1 MLPTA
6 PHPRI
11 IRHDPASSV
20 RGLRSVVMSAILA
33 GMGAAGA
40 MGLSGCSREDINQDS
55 PEATILAARQLVET
69 QQAEKLPKLIYAE
82 SDDLRKLYNTLGR
95 MLGHAEELAVELQK
109 RFPEDMKELATRA
122 EQQAKE
128 GKPTTLLGQIA
139 RQAQRSN
146 PIGGNR
152 RRQGPPSPADRQAFN
167 DALTRFFADP
177 YAFLRESEGRLTT
190 VPMTDDLVALQW
202 DKKMILPPIGMVM
215 QRGED
220 GKWYF
225 VLPTSMGGVRDFMPK
240 TKEQFEIAGGLV
252 AVLDKVVVDLRDEV
266 RGGQL
271 TTLESVSRRA
281 GEMTFLPAVL
291 TFYAYT
297 KLRDEQRKAEAAATA
312 PTQAATTSPA
322 PGGN

>member
-1 MLPTA
+1 M
-6 PHPRI
+6 
-11 IRHDPASSV
+11 
-20 RGLRSVVMSAILA
+20 RGGMRGVVLLTILA
-33 GMGAAGA
+33 GMGVASLAG
-40 MGLSGCSREDINQDS
+40 LPGCKREGINQET
-55 PEATILAARQLVET
+55 PEATILAARQLVES
-69 QQAEKLPKLIYAE
+69 QRAELLPKLVYAE

-95 MLGHAEELAVELQK
+95 MLGHTEELAVELQQ
-109 RFPEDMKELATRA
+109 RFPAEMSQLAARA

-146 PIGGNR
+146 PMGGGR
-152 RRQGPPSPADRQAFN
+152 RRQGPPNSADRQAFN

-190 VPMTDDLVALQW
+190 VPMTDDMVALQW

-266 RGGQL
+266 RSGQL
-271 TTLESVSRRA
+271 TTLEAVSRRA
-281 GEMTFLPAVL
+281 GEMVFLPAVL

-297 KLRDEQRKAEAAATA
+297 KMRDEQRKADAVQASSA
-312 PTQAATTSPA
+312 PGAGPPDARSSG

>member
-1 MLPTA
+1 MPPTSL
-6 PHPRI
+6 HPRI
-11 IRHDPASSV
+11 IRHDPATSV
-20 RGLRSVVMSAILA
+20 RGLRTVVMSAILA
-33 GMGAAGA
+33 GMGAAGTLA
-40 MGLSGCSREDINQDS
+40 MSGCSRDDINQDS
-55 PEATILAARQLVET
+55 PDATILAARQLVET
-69 QQAEKLPKLIYAE
+69 QQAEKLPKLVYAE

-109 RFPEDMKELATRA
+109 RFPEEMKQLAARA

-146 PIGGNR
+146 PMGGNR
-152 RRQGPPSPADRQAFN
+152 RRQGPPNPADRQAFN

-190 VPMTDDLVALQW
+190 VPMTDDMVALQW
-202 DKKMILPPIGMVM
+202 DKKMILPPLGMVM

-225 VLPTSMGGVRDFMPK
+225 VLPTNAPGISGFMPK
-240 TKEQFEIAGGLV
+240 TPEQYKLMGQMI
-252 AVLDKVVVDLRDEV
+252 AVLDKVVVDLQQEV
-266 RGGQL
+266 ASGRHGS
-271 TTLESVSRRA
+271 LEAVSRRA

-291 TFYAYT
+291 TFYAYSQ
-297 KLRDEQRKAEAAATA
+297 LREEQQKAA
-312 PTQAATTSPA
+312 
-322 PGGN
+322 GGN